1 MSKETPENIQISSA
15 QQFKQRREARD
26 QGDIFTL
33 SSGLSVLLK
42 RPNITRMIAKG
53 LIPPN
58 LVQRFMDLESAGI
71 SKTVKAEDIEAV
83 LQLQRAIAPE
93 ALISP
98 KVVDTPDYDNNEIN
112 IEDLDDSDL
121 EEIWTYVNG
130 GLEAVESF
138 RQERTANS
146 LSRPDSDEVSA

>member
-1 MSKETPENIQISSA
+1 MSKESPENTQLSSA
-15 QQFKQRREARD
+15 QQFKQRREARE
-26 QGDIFTL
+26 QGDILTL

-53 LIPPN
+53 AIPPN
-58 LVQRFMDLESAGI
+58 LVQRFMDLESAGV

-83 LQLQRAIAPE
+83 LQLQRLIAPE

-98 KVVDTPDYDNNEIN
+98 KVVDTPDYENNEIN

-130 GLEAVESF
+130 GLEAVDSF
-138 RQERTANS
+138 RKERTANGV
-146 LSRPDSDEVSA
+146 SRPNSDEVSE